1 VSGGCA
7 KLAGMPGIYSHQRF
21 CDLASDEIAR
31 LATAVDGPDPA
42 TPVPTCGRWTM
53 ADLVQH
59 IGHIHRWAAAMVAD
73 LSPTR
78 HSRKKAD
85 LPLPADPATWP
96 AWLAEA
102 QTTLIPAL
110 RAADPDARMWAWGPD
125 KHARFWSRRMVHE
138 TAVHRVDAELA
149 LAVEPEI
156 DPAVATDGISELL
169 KNLPRSRAPHGN
181 GEQLHLFAS
190 DHPGHWTIVRQP
202 TTYTWVHNGAED
214 QSDAAAPTV
223 TVRAPTADLYLFL
236 WGRRRPTHPRL
247 TVTGDAALLT
257 HWQHAVV

>member
-1 VSGGCA
+1 
-7 KLAGMPGIYSHQRF
+7 MPGIYSHQRF
-21 CDLASDEIAR
+21 CDLASDEITR

-156 DPAVATDGISELL
+156 DPAVATDGISEFLE
-169 KNLPRSRAPHGN
+169 NLPRSRALHGN

-190 DHPGHWTIVRQP
+190 DHPGHWTIVRNPPPSPGSTTALRTSATRPPRPSRSAPRPP
-202 TTYTWVHNGAED
+202 TSTSSSGAGD
-214 QSDAAAPTV
+214 GPPTPV
-223 TVRAPTADLYLFL
+223 SPSPATP
-236 WGRRRPTHPRL
+236 PS
-247 TVTGDAALLT
+247 
-257 HWQHAVV
+257 

>member
-1 VSGGCA
+1 
-7 KLAGMPGIYSHQRF
+7 MPGIYAHQRF

-31 LATAVDGPDPA
+31 LASAVDGADPA

-59 IGHIHRWAAAMVAD
+59 IGHIHRWTAAMVAD

-78 HSRKKAD
+78 HSRRKAD
-85 LPLPADPATWP
+85 LPLPSDPTTWP

-125 KHARFWSRRMVHE
+125 KHARFWSRRMVHV

-149 LAVEPEI
+149 LAVEPEV
-156 DPAVATDGISELL
+156 DPAVATDASTSS
-169 KNLPRSRAPHGN
+169 SRTSPDREHCTAT
-181 GEQLHLFAS
+181 AS
-190 DHPGHWTIVRQP
+190 SSTCSPPTAP
-202 TTYTWVHNGAED
+202 TTGRSSANPPPSPGPTTTPRTGEMV
-214 QSDAAAPTV
+214 QPPRPSRSAP
-223 TVRAPTADLYLFL
+223 RPPTSTSSSGVAD
-236 WGRRRPTHPRL
+236 GPPTPVSPSPATML
-247 TVTGDAALLT
+247 S
-257 HWQHAVV
+257 